1 MVRNELCTLSF
12 VFCTLSF
19 EQGIRSETKNK
30 VLSKVQSTDSDF
42 IMKSMTGYGR
52 GSADGEHFAV
62 SVDLKTVNNR
72 FLDVHLRLTGELS
85 SLEPIIKRQ
94 ISSKLSRGRVDV
106 TVNFEKTSQ
115 TAYELNRPLIAGYVH
130 ALREMQKEFSIGGEL
145 DINVLA
151 RLPGALQ
158 PARDG
163 LSDEVVAGIE
173 KALAEGLDELE
184 RMRAQEGETLRREMA
199 ERIEKIDALVPTI
212 ENAAAGLVDAY
223 RARLQKRIGELLTR
237 NGQLV
242 EIDPARLAQEVAYL
256 SDRSDVSEEMVRLRS
271 HLAQFREALNA
282 AGETGKMLDFLLQ
295 ELNREANTTLSKSTD
310 LTIKEAA
317 LAIKAEV
324 EKLREQV
331 QNVE

>member
-1 MVRNELCTLSF
+1 
-12 VFCTLSF
+12 
-19 EQGIRSETKNK
+19 
-30 VLSKVQSTDSDF
+30 
-42 IMKSMTGYGR
+42 MKSMTGYGR
-52 GSADGEHFAV
+52 GSADGEAFAV

-72 FLDVHLRLTGELS
+72 FLDVHLRLTGELA
-85 SLEPIIKRQ
+85 SLEPQIKRQ
-94 ISSKLSRGRVDV
+94 ISSRLARGRVDV

-115 TAYELNRPLIAGYVH
+115 TAYELNRPLIAGYVN
-130 ALREMQKEFSIGGEL
+130 ALREMQQEFDITGEI

-158 PARDG
+158 PSREG
-163 LSDEVVAGIE
+163 LNDEVVAGIE
-173 KALAEGLDELE
+173 RAIGQALDELE
-184 RMRAQEGETLRREMA
+184 RMRAQEGETLRAEMA
-199 ERIEKIDALVPTI
+199 GRLDKIETFVPII

-223 RARLQKRIGELLTR
+223 RLRLQKRIGELLDR
-237 NGQLV
+237 NGQVV

-271 HLAQFREALNA
+271 HLTQFRDALNS

-310 LTIKEAA
+310 MTIKEAA
-317 LAIKAEV
+317 LGIKAEV
-324 EKLREQV
+324 EKIREQV